1 MILIDYDTKKRK
13 AVLSGD
19 KADVDLV
26 REHFSVPNPAAKFG
40 RGRWNVPKRLYVITP
55 TGFMDTGLVSEVQ
68 NYIDMVGGISLDVT
82 DAVVDQLTPVMDV
95 DIITPLTK
103 QLRDYQADAVN
114 TCVQAGRGVSVLGT
128 GAGKTLIIAT
138 LVESIYKSHIS
149 PNAFRCLIIVPD
161 LGLVNQTY
169 SDFLE
174 YGVTFEH
181 TRWTGKMEPDMN
193 AQVYIAN
200 TAVLQSRFKDNE
212 WLQYVDVVVVDEAHK
227 AGTGTELSKML
238 QQIHTP
244 HKFGFTGTL
253 PEALINKWNV
263 VGKIGPVL
271 MEKSSH
277 ELRTESYLTS
287 AKVKMLRVTYQNG
300 VVTTESNRATQ
311 AYDDEINFIKTNTY
325 RHKLITTVC
334 SNFDNNVL
342 VLVNHIDHGL
352 ALTQHLQTLTHK
364 QVFFIRGE
372 VEVEDRD
379 KVKHI
384 METNNNVVC
393 VAISSIFSTGVNITN
408 IHMIMF
414 AAGGKSFVR
423 IVQSIGRGLRL
434 HESKNELLIV
444 DVADELTYGRKHADR
459 RKQIY
464 RQQQIPCTEHL
475 IVEK

>member
-1 MILIDYDTKKRK
+1 MINIDYDVKKRK

-19 KADVDLV
+19 KADVELI

-40 RGRWNVPKRLYVITP
+40 RGRWTMPKRLYAITP
-55 TGFMDTGLVSEVQ
+55 AGSMDVGLVGEVVT
-68 NYIDMVGGISLDVT
+68 YVEVMGGIKSSVT
-82 DAVVDQLTPVMDV
+82 DAVLDHLTPTMDV
-95 DIITPLTK
+95 DHVAPLSKT
-103 QLRDYQADAVN
+103 LRDYQVDAVN
-114 TCVQAGRGVSVLGT
+114 TCIQSGRGVSVLGT

-138 LVESIYKSHIS
+138 LIESLFISHPS
-149 PNAFRCLIIVPD
+149 SATFRCLVIVPD

-169 SDFLE
+169 SDFME
-174 YGVTFEH
+174 YSVSFDY
-181 TRWTGKMEPDMN
+181 TRWTGKVDPDMS

-200 TAVLQSRFKDNE
+200 TSVLQSRFKDHE

-227 AGTGTELSKML
+227 AGAGTELSKML
-238 QQIHTP
+238 QQIHTT

-253 PEALINKWNV
+253 PEAPMNKWNV
-263 VGKIGPVL
+263 IGKIGPVL
-271 MEKSSH
+271 MEKNSH
-277 ELRTESYLTS
+277 ELRSESYLTN
-287 AKVKMLRVTYQNG
+287 AKVKMLRVSYQQS
-300 VVTTESNRATQ
+300 VASTDSHRATQ
-311 AYDDEINFIKTNTY
+311 AYEDEINFIKTNTY

-352 ALTQHLQTLTHK
+352 ALMDHLLTLTHK

-379 KVKHI
+379 RVKHI

-423 IVQSIGRGLRL
+423 VVQSIGRGLRL
-434 HESKNELLIV
+434 HESKIELLIV
-444 DVADELTYGRKHADR
+444 DVADELTYGKKHADR
-459 RKQIY
+459 RRQIY
-464 RQQQIPCTEHL
+464 KQQQIPCTEHI